1 MDCSPPGSTFCG
13 IFQLDNPILQWF
25 ATSYSRGSSQPRD
38 WIRASC
44 ISCTGRQMLYHS
56 LSHQGSPANIYC
68 MCNLCQ
74 PLCSL
79 LCLRYSFS
87 PRQVLLLFT
96 FNIRRLRPRR
106 AKQLSQFQPGTK
118 REERSTWRQL
128 ASESKFS
135 APPCISSLS
144 LLIFQST
151 SIGLPRICP
160 GYVWKN

>member
-1 MDCSPPGSTFCG
+1 MVCHT
-13 IFQLDNPILQWF
+13 LLQGLF
-25 ATSYSRGSSQPRD
+25 PTQGVN
-38 WIRASC
+38 SC
-44 ISCTGRQMLYHS
+44 LLHLLHWQADTLPLR
-56 LSHQGSPANIYC
+56 HQGSPANIYC

-87 PRQVLLLFT
+87 PRQVLLLFE

-106 AKQLSQFQPGTK
+106 AEQLSQFQPGTK
-118 REERSTWRQL
+118 REERSTRRRL

-160 GYVWKN
+160 GYV